1 MLKALVAG
9 IVSFGSLASPSLAG
23 DLSGTFRLTAGKFDF
38 KPTSQNYDF
47 DDITIS
53 GRVVLKDSYFVSLEH
68 SNLKHSSLN
77 RNHTIKPYWTQ
88 VGYQFSLGN
97 DQENDLLSKIK
108 FSASLGYYTYKT
120 LFAGEFPDTK
130 TSGTSYSIGATFSP
144 SEQFDFSVKVTPIK
158 YNSDATMKGKKQ
170 RVTDLAATYYFS
182 EKIGWTVTYRD
193 VNSLWIGSADA
204 DGWSTGIVWKF

>member
-1 MLKALVAG
+1 MRIALVSG
-9 IVSFGSLASPSLAG
+9 IIGLGLLASSSVAG

-38 KPTSQNYDF
+38 KPTSQNYEF

-53 GRVVLKDSYFVSLEH
+53 GQIVLKDSYFVDFEH

-77 RNHTIKPYWTQ
+77 RNHTIKPYWTK
-88 VGYQFSLGN
+88 VGYQFSIGN
-97 DQENDLLSKIK
+97 HQENDLLSNIK

-120 LFAGEFPDTK
+120 LYFGEFPDTK
-130 TSGTSYSIGATFSP
+130 TSGTSYSIGATFQP
-144 SEQFDFSVKVTPIK
+144 SEQFDFSVEVTPIK
-158 YNSDATMKGKKQ
+158 YNSDANMKGKKQ
-170 RVTDLAATYYFS
+170 RVTDLAATHYFS

-204 DGWSTGIVWKF
+204 DRWATGIVWKF